1 MASVRRP
8 QYRTLAR
15 LLRATTAELLIK
27 GLDEN
32 GIRLPG
38 VERRRKRVV
47 DAALKVVER
56 LNGERIGLGNRPRTG
71 PAPRP
76 GPGAKAAQGEV

>member
-1 MASVRRP
+1 MATRRP

-15 LLRATTAELLIK
+15 LLRATTAELLLK

-32 GIRLPG
+32 GIRLRG
-38 VERRRKRVV
+38 VERRRKRVI

-56 LNGERIGLGNRPRTG
+56 LNVDMIGLGNKR
-71 PAPRP
+71 
-76 GPGAKAAQGEV
+76 KSI